1 MKKALVTA
9 SYQARGSFVIPAG
22 QWLNLRIAAARAA
35 EVRMEKRVVKM
46 YSDYKSPYAYLAF
59 DPAFA
64 LEERY
69 AITMRWIPFQ
79 LRIKGKGE
87 RSQYSEYKARYSYLD
102 ARRSAR
108 PRGLVIR
115 GPLKI
120 YDTTPA
126 LIGGLFA
133 ERHGRLIEYSRK
145 AFELFFKR
153 EFEADQAD
161 AVADLLGRIGLSNAE
176 YREYLG
182 GEGVRDY
189 ERAQQEAAE
198 DNVFGVPLFI
208 FEREPF
214 WGHDRIAMLEDR
226 MTAMGLRKDAPAA

>member
-1 MKKALVTA
+1 
-9 SYQARGSFVIPAG
+9 
-22 QWLNLRIAAARAA
+22 
-35 EVRMEKRVVKM
+35 MEQRVVKM

-69 AITMRWIPFQ
+69 AIKIRWIPFQ

-102 ARRSAR
+102 ARRWAR
-108 PRGLVIR
+108 RRGLVIR

-133 ERHGRLIEYSRK
+133 ERHGRLMEYSRK
-145 AFELFFKR
+145 AFERFFRR

-161 AVADLLGRIGLSNAE
+161 AVADLVERIGMDPKE

-182 GEGVRDY
+182 GAGVRDY
-189 ERAQQEAAE
+189 ERAQNEAAE
-198 DNVFGVPLFI
+198 DNVFGVPIFI

-214 WGHDRIAMLEDR
+214 WGHDRIAVLEDR
-226 MTAMGLRKDAPAA
+226 MTEMGLRKAPPAA